1 MRSWWR
7 RSGPIVHRD
16 PFPRREYPLGW
27 VALAA
32 AVAGV
37 AVTLGLSLDPMEN
50 PDSLAFQALARS
62 LLSGQGFRY
71 QEPLIPGLDLLA
83 FRAFGYPAFVA
94 LGMALGGVGAVIAI
108 QGALNGLSAALVG
121 AIAKDL
127 HSGRAAW
134 IAFALRMIWPF
145 SWFYSGQ
152 LMSETLYEFLT
163 VLATWLVVRSVTR
176 RQIPWSILG
185 GLAAAAAILCRPVG
199 VGLAAA
205 LGLWL
210 LLKFPRAAAAYALA
224 ALVTWAP
231 WPIRNARHL
240 HAFVP
245 FTTNGGATT
254 WIGLNNGI
262 ARPAYDWMGTHAER
276 GEIGFDRHFRALARE
291 RMKQDPGAVASGI
304 LGRTFLYLGP
314 IRGRATMLWVHRFA
328 MLAALAALLLRS
340 ARARLLLPGLVWGA
354 QGALLLAIL
363 LNDRYRYATDWC
375 VVIAAAFGIVGI
387 SERYGARRAL
397 LLGGIAAALC
407 IAGSYALTL
416 R

>member
-16 PFPRREYPLGW
+16 PFPRRDYPLSW

-62 LLSGQGFRY
+62 LLSGHGFRY

-94 LGMALGGVGAVIAI
+94 LGMVLGGVGAVIAI

-176 RQIPWSILG
+176 RQIPWSILA

-240 HAFVP
+240 NAFVP
-245 FTTNGGATT
+245 FTTGGAGTA
-254 WIGLNNGI
+254 WIGLSGGI
-262 ARPAYDWMGTHAER
+262 ARPAYDWMGA
-276 GEIGFDRHFRALARE
+276 A
-291 RMKQDPGAVASGI
+291 P
-304 LGRTFLYLGP
+304 
-314 IRGRATMLWVHRFA
+314 GRAVLPHAWDA
-328 MLAALAALLLRS
+328 CLLLVLQPHHGGGTGS
-340 ARARLLLPGLVWGA
+340 QLHGLPGL
-354 QGALLLAIL
+354 QPP
-363 LNDRYRYATDWC
+363 DRERHHAHSRPAVLPAHVRRLRGFRRRARRLRTAPAPAASAPPHARRGPGPRDQHDRGELHS
-375 VVIAAAFGIVGI
+375 AAAGG
-387 SERYGARRAL
+387 EPRRL
-397 LLGGIAAALC
+397 PC
-407 IAGSYALTL
+407 
-416 R
+416 